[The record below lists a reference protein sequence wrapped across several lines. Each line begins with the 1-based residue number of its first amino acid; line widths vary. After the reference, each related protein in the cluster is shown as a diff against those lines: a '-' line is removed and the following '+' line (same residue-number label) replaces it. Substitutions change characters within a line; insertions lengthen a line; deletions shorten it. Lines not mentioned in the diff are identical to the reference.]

1 MGVMEIVCGVVYSC
15 NSGSY
20 DYSGVCL
27 LCDVIQKLD
36 AGQLKG
42 EQEKGTSTQ

>member
-1 MGVMEIVCGVVYSC
+1 MGVIQIVCGVVDSC

-20 DYSGVCL
+20 EYSEARL
-27 LCDVIQKLD
+27 LCDVTQKLD